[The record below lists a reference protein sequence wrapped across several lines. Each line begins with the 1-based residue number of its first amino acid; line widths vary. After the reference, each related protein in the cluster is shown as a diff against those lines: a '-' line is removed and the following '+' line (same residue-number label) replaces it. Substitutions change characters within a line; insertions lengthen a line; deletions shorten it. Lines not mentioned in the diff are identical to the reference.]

1 MLKTN
6 LCVYNDP
13 YILVSGIIT
22 ITIGKDATEGNKGKD
37 KKNKKL
43 IFKNCT
49 SFIECTSKKIIPKQI
64 MQNISIL

>member
-22 ITIGKDATEGNKGKD
+22 ITIGKDATEGNKGED
-37 KKNKKL
+37 KK
-43 IFKNCT
+43 IKN
-49 SFIECTSKKIIPKQI
+49 
-64 MQNISIL
+64 